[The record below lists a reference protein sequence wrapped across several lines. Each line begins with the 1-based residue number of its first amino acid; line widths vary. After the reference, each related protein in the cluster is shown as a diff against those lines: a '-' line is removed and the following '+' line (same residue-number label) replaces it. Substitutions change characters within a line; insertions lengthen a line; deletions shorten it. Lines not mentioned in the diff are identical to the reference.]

1 MIGQSVTCEE
11 CGATRDSSVNHWFEL
26 RRTPS
31 GAPYF
36 REWTYEAEQP
46 GTEHICGEA
55 CAHLVLSKHLSA
67 LREVAKEM
75 VAA

>member
-1 MIGQSVTCEE
+1 VIGRAVTCEE
-11 CGATRDSSVNHWFEL
+11 CGAIRGEGNHWFEL
-26 RRTPS
+26 RRTLS

-36 REWTYEAEQP
+36 SEWTPDAEQP

-55 CAHLVLSKHLSA
+55 CAHTVLSKHLTA

-75 VAA
+75 VTT

>member
-1 MIGQSVTCEE
+1 VIGRAVTCEE
-11 CGATRDSSVNHWFEL
+11 CGAIRGEGNHWFEL
-26 RRTPS
+26 RRTLS

-36 REWTYEAEQP
+36 SEWTPDAEQP

-55 CAHLVLSKHLSA
+55 CAHTILSKHLTA

-75 VAA
+75 VTT

>member
-1 MIGQSVTCEE
+1 MIRSAITCEE
-11 CGATRDSSVNHWFEL
+11 CGIERGSANHWFEL

-46 GTEHICGEA
+46 GAEHICGEA
-55 CAHLVLSKHLSA
+55 CAHKVLGKHLTA
-67 LREVAKEM
+67 LREVAKET
-75 VAA
+75 VTA

>member
-1 MIGQSVTCEE
+1 MIASSVTCEE
-11 CGATRDSSVNHWFEL
+11 CGAVRGPGNHWLEL

-46 GTEHICGEA
+46 GTEHICGED
-55 CAHLVLSKHLSA
+55 CAHLVLSKHLTS
-67 LREVAKEM
+67 LREVARKL
-75 VAA
+75 VTA